1 LTHFAHKKKKTNR
14 IDFRTL
20 HRKRLFERKRTGAG
34 GMEPIDEVRVSA
46 VADEIVGRELCVEKV
61 KSTGITW
68 VQHWTDEWRKKNGQ
82 AAAKEE
88 PEPARSPSPRPTR
101 QTRSA
106 EEAPIADD
114 DDDDTAAPMEGEE
127 QEEEQEDH
135 PTRSNSAALN

>member
-1 LTHFAHKKKKTNR
+1 
-14 IDFRTL
+14 
-20 HRKRLFERKRTGAG
+20 
-34 GMEPIDEVRVSA
+34 MEPIDEVRVSA

-101 QTRSA
+101 QTRSHSRAAA
-106 EEAPIADD
+106 EPRSRHV
-114 DDDDTAAPMEGEE
+114 AASCQGS
-127 QEEEQEDH
+127 Q
-135 PTRSNSAALN
+135 AAAVAATPACTFCVFRVFCVFIS